1 MAGREP
7 NQQLLKKE
15 HPVWTPPRTV
25 PAQSQP
31 QGKGVKTITMSDES
45 SRAALWI
52 IFWMKGCCLGVQ
64 HIMGCRGKAVWDC
77 TGFITG
83 YLGEKQNVGQ
93 GRGLGVVGEEQDWA
107 NGGVR

>member
-1 MAGREP
+1 
-7 NQQLLKKE
+7 
-15 HPVWTPPRTV
+15 
-25 PAQSQP
+25 
-31 QGKGVKTITMSDES
+31 
-45 SRAALWI
+45 
-52 IFWMKGCCLGVQ
+52 
-64 HIMGCRGKAVWDC
+64 MGCRGKAVWDC